1 MHRTATTRKKDEN
14 KKISLL
20 SSKMMAATMCIW
32 YFPSSHVQTRSS
44 RSLYPKQREKNIL
57 LWNCLSSESYGV
69 VVYTHFLE
77 VVPPFM
83 TVISKNLYSGLVQ
96 KTFSLFPLVSSPETK
111 AEQKVIFKLCEELR
125 YTAAITREKKQ
136 NKMQKSQQFFHS
148 PQTPS
153 FSQLQLHCAEVC

>member
-1 MHRTATTRKKDEN
+1 MFRPAAHV
-14 KKISLL
+14 L
-20 SSKMMAATMCIW
+20 SI
-32 YFPSSHVQTRSS
+32 
-44 RSLYPKQREKNIL
+44 LERENIL

-136 NKMQKSQQFFHS
+136 NKM
-148 PQTPS
+148 
-153 FSQLQLHCAEVC
+153 